1 LTTRAKGFFW
11 LGGGWTACKKIGMKH
26 KLTVF
31 GLALAA
37 VVIAA
42 DQVSKWWMLQTY
54 GDGGE
59 GWLAAT
65 VTPFF
70 NLVLVWN
77 HGVSF
82 GMFGQHG
89 GTDHDTIMPYLL
101 IALAAVLAAVVTRW
115 LLRAEKSMEAAAF
128 GLIIGGA
135 IGNVIDRIRLGAVL
149 DFLDFHIR
157 EWHYPAFNI
166 ADSAIV
172 VGAGIILFLWG
183 ARAKTKA

>member
-1 LTTRAKGFFW
+1 
-11 LGGGWTACKKIGMKH
+11 MKH
-26 KLTVF
+26 KLTIF
-31 GLALAA
+31 GLVLAA
-37 VVIAA
+37 IVIAA
-42 DQVSKWWMLQTY
+42 DQASKWWVLQTY
-54 GDGGE
+54 GDGGT

-65 VTPFF
+65 VAPFF

-89 GTDHDTIMPYLL
+89 GAGQDTIMPYLL
-101 IALAAVLAAVVTRW
+101 IALAAVLVAFVTRW
-115 LLRAEKSMEAAAF
+115 LLRAEKPAEAAAF

-135 IGNVIDRIRLGAVL
+135 IGNIIDRIRLGAVL
-149 DFLDFHIR
+149 DFLDFHIND
-157 EWHYPAFNI
+157 WHYPAFNI

-183 ARAKTKA
+183 ISAKTKA